1 VVGSISELTRI
12 IGGFMGEFERYEKC
26 RSMMVCCKTKEQ
38 LAVAVRWINLFVAK
52 YGGFSIEL
60 AAAVM
65 TVRGVMM
72 ERLGVVDSDVVKTS
86 WGCEVTDCII
96 NQ

>member
-1 VVGSISELTRI
+1 
-12 IGGFMGEFERYEKC
+12 MGEFERYEKC

-38 LAVAVRWINLFVAK
+38 LAVAVRWINLFIAK
-52 YGGFSIEL
+52 YGGFSIEF

-72 ERLGVVDSDVVKTS
+72 ERLGVVDSDVVEAS
-86 WGCEVTDCII
+86 WGCKVIDAMIK
-96 NQ
+96 QKKRP